1 MDQRRAFAFIF
12 CTVTLDMLAAGLM
25 IPVLPHLILD
35 FMSNDTA
42 GAARV
47 SACSRR
53 CGRRCSSSP
62 RRCSA

>member
-35 FMSNDTA
+35 FMGNDTA

-47 SACSRR
+47 VGVFSTWAAAERAAARR
-53 CGRRCSSSP
+53 
-62 RRCSA
+62 